1 VSWSAVS
8 GATSY
13 QLEER
18 LNSGSWSTIHNGTGT
33 SKARTGRTT
42 GTWGYR
48 VRACNASGCGA
59 YSAIKSTVVTLPP
72 GGAPTLSGPTS
83 AFAPASYTIS
93 WTSVSGAASYQ
104 LEQRLNSGSWTTV
117 HNGAGTSKG
126 FSGVMA
132 GSWGYRVRA
141 CNAAGCGAYSAI
153 HTVWVDNIGG
163 CNPPFCEDPDSVPG
177 DPPVS
182 W

>member
-1 VSWSAVS
+1 VHTVA
-8 GATSY
+8 
-13 QLEER
+13 
-18 LNSGSWSTIHNGTGT
+18 GT
-33 SKARTGRTT
+33 SKA
-42 GTWGYR
+42 
-48 VRACNASGCGA
+48 
-59 YSAIKSTVVTLPP
+59 
-72 GGAPTLSGPTS
+72 
-83 AFAPASYTIS
+83 
-93 WTSVSGAASYQ
+93 
-104 LEQRLNSGSWTTV
+104 
-117 HNGAGTSKG
+117 

-163 CNPPFCEDPDSVPG
+163 CNPPFCEDPDAVPG